1 MQILPSKELQPFIK
15 HYLFLESEGK
25 IIKKLRLFSD
35 GNMGIVFSF
44 GDNLITKNKNNELI
58 DSLPN
63 SFLYGQISQFKDLY
77 LQGEVSLIVV
87 VLQPSGIT
95 QLIGISAD
103 ELLDKIIRIE
113 DLFGCQGLE
122 IQEKLAKKVAFQS
135 KLELLNTFFRELLTN
150 KISSNQWLIH
160 ASLDFIIKN
169 KGNISVNQLVQY
181 TGYSERHL
189 ERKFTETVG
198 LSPKKFSNIIK
209 LHSFLKYL
217 KIEPKNLTTI
227 AYKAGYADQSHLIK
241 EFKKYTGITPTEY
254 VSKANKLAINFM
266 ELNPTVEQS
275 QMSDLYNL

>member
-87 VLQPSGIT
+87 VLQPSGIN

-135 KLELLNTFFRELLTN
+135 KLTLLNTFFIELTAKKN
-150 KISSNQWLIH
+150 TSNQWLIH
-160 ASLDFIIKN
+160 ASLDFIVKN
-169 KGNISVNQLVQY
+169 KGNVSIHQLVKYMGY
-181 TGYSERHL
+181 TERHL
-189 ERKFTETVG
+189 ERKFMETVG

-217 KIEPKNLTTI
+217 KVEPKNLTII
-227 AYKAGYADQSHLIK
+227 AYEAGYADQSHLIK

-254 VSKANKLAINFM
+254 VSKASKLAINFM
-266 ELNPTVEQS
+266 ELNSTVEQS